1 MFVRARAGDGSGM
14 LRHRDRPDATDDQI
28 DLRHREERAGGGVPG
43 GTADRPRDIPRR
55 GWFQVLRRARTEA
68 KADQVPLIA
77 AGVAFYAF
85 LAIFPA
91 IIAAVLLYGL
101 VADPSQ
107 VASQVD
113 QIGSALPSS
122 AQSLLTEQMKSLT
135 TTNQQTL
142 GIGLVIALALA
153 LWSASGGMGNLITAV
168 NITYDEDDE
177 RSFVVRK
184 GLSLLMTLGAIV
196 FMVVAIALV
205 AVLPAVVNALGL
217 PAVVQ
222 VAVQVVRWLG
232 LVVAMMLA
240 LAVLYKVAPDRD
252 APKLRWVSVGAVTA
266 TVLWVVASIGFS
278 LYVDNFSSYGKTYGS
293 LAGVVVLLL
302 WLWITTYLVLLG
314 AEMNAEAEQQTARDT
329 TTGEPRPMGE
339 RGAVKADSMPG

>member
-1 MFVRARAGDGSGM
+1 M
-14 LRHRDRPDATDDQI
+14 LRHRDRADASDDEI
-28 DLRHREERAGGGVPG
+28 DLRDRDRRAADGVPG
-43 GTADRPRDIPRR
+43 GMADRPRDIPRR
-55 GWFQVLRRARTEA
+55 GWFQVLRRAWKEA

-91 IIAAVLLYGL
+91 LIAAVLLYGL
-101 VADPSQ
+101 LADPSQ

-113 QIGSALPSS
+113 KIGSALPAS
-122 AQSLLTEQMKSLT
+122 AQKLLAEQMTSLT
-135 TTNQQTL
+135 ASNQQTL
-142 GIGLVIALALA
+142 GIGLVIAVALA

-177 RSFVVRK
+177 RNFVVRK

-196 FMVVAIALV
+196 FVVVAIGLV

-222 VAVQVVRWLG
+222 VAVEVVRWLG

-252 APKLRWVSVGAVTA
+252 APKLRWISVGAVTA

-302 WLWITTYLVLLG
+302 WLWITCYLVLLG
-314 AEMNAEAEQQTARDT
+314 CRDQRRGRAADRQGHHDRGAE
-329 TTGEPRPMGE
+329 RPMGE

>member
-1 MFVRARAGDGSGM
+1 MR
-14 LRHRDRPDATDDQI
+14 LRHRNEPGDTSRDEI
-28 DLRHREERAGGGVPG
+28 DLRNRAAVGADVPG
-43 GTADRPRDIPRR
+43 GEADRPREISRP
-55 GWFQVLRRARTEA
+55 GWVQVLKRAWKES

-91 IIAAVLLYGL
+91 LIAAVLLYGL
-101 VADPSQ
+101 LADPSQ

-122 AQSLLTEQMKSLT
+122 AQSLLRDQMTSLT
-135 TTNQQTL
+135 SSNQQSL
-142 GIGLVIALALA
+142 GIGLVVALLGA
-153 LWSASGGMGNLITAV
+153 LWSASGGMGNLVTAV

-177 RSFVVRK
+177 RNIVVRK

-196 FMVVAIALV
+196 FLVVAVGLV
-205 AVLPAVVNALGL
+205 AVLPAVINALGL
-217 PAVVQ
+217 PVIVQ
-222 VAVQVVRWLG
+222 VAVEVVRWLG

-252 APKLRWVSVGAVTA
+252 SPKLRWVSVGAVTA
-266 TVLWVVASIGFS
+266 TVLWVIASVGFS
-278 LYVDNFSSYGKTYGS
+278 LYVDNFSSYGKTYGG

-302 WLWITTYLVLLG
+302 WLWITCYLVLLG

-329 TTGEPRPMGE
+329 TRGAPAPMG
-339 RGAVKADSMPG
+339 RRDAVKADSMPG

>member
-1 MFVRARAGDGSGM
+1 MQ
-14 LRHRDRPDATDDQI
+14 LRHRNGRTGTEDSIDRRDPDTD
-28 DLRHREERAGGGVPG
+28 AVPG
-43 GTADRPRDIPRR
+43 AGADRPRDIPRR
-55 GWFQVLRRARTEA
+55 GWFQVLRRAWKEA

-91 IIAAVLLYGL
+91 LIAAILLYGL

-107 VASQVD
+107 VTSQVD
-113 QIGSALPSS
+113 AIGSALPSS
-122 AQSLLTEQMKSLT
+122 AQDLLAEQMRSLT
-135 TTNQQTL
+135 ASNQQTL
-142 GIGLVIALALA
+142 GIGLLIAVVLA
-153 LWSASGGMGNLITAV
+153 LWSAAGGMGNLITAV

-177 RSFVVRK
+177 RNVVVRK

-196 FMVVAIALV
+196 FVVVAVALV
-205 AVLPAVVNALGL
+205 AVLPAVVNAVGL
-217 PAVVQ
+217 PVVVQ
-222 VAVQVVRWLG
+222 VAVEVVRWLG
-232 LVVAMMLA
+232 LVAAMMLA

-252 APKLRWVSVGAVTA
+252 SPKLRWVSVGAVTA
-266 TVLWVVASIGFS
+266 TVLWVLASIGFS

-302 WLWITTYLVLLG
+302 WLWITCYLVLLG
-314 AEMNAEAEQQTARDT
+314 AEMNAEAEQQTGRDT
-329 TTGEPRPMGE
+329 TRGEPRPMGE